1 MVQPSTPPQ
10 HDIVITGRG
19 VVSAFGHN
27 ISAFEEKIFGA
38 ACAIASIEDLN
49 DQLLFKTG
57 APVRDFDPNQSINP
71 RECRMMD
78 PFSQF
83 AVHGALDALKEAG
96 LSLDEDADD
105 GMDPSRLGVVTGS
118 ACGGISTLET
128 QYSRLYLKG
137 SRKVSPMTVPMVMG
151 SGPASHIA
159 KAANARGPVFGV
171 TSACASFNHAL
182 NSALSLLKEGAA
194 DVVICCGTDANFAHG
209 NLKAW
214 EALHAVS
221 PDTCRPFSIDRKGLS
236 MGEGAGVIVLERLDH
251 ALARKAKPLAKVLGV
266 GMSSDAGNLVAPD
279 AQGMYGAMNNALRI
293 ADLSPSDIDYINAH
307 GTGTKANDQT
317 ESEAVCKLLG
327 KQNDATP
334 LSSTK
339 SQLGHALG
347 ASGAFEM
354 LATIGGILR
363 ETMPPTVNFTQADPE
378 CPVNVIANTAHPAKI
393 NIALSN
399 SFAFGGLN
407 ASAVIQKA

>member
-1 MVQPSTPPQ
+1 MPQPSNSQ
-10 HDIVITGRG
+10 KCEIVVTGRG

-27 ISAFEEKIFGA
+27 ISLFEEKIFDA

-49 DQLLFKTG
+49 DQLIFKTG
-57 APVRDFDPNQSINP
+57 APVRDFDPRQSLDA
-71 RECRMMD
+71 RDCKMMD

-96 LSLDEDADD
+96 ITLGDEDD
-105 GMDPSRLGVVTGS
+105 GMDRTRLGVVTGS

-159 KAANARGPVFGV
+159 KATKARGPVFGV

-194 DVVICCGTDANFAHG
+194 DVVICSGTDANFAHG

-251 ALARKAKPLAKVLGV
+251 ALARKAKPLAKILGV

-279 AQGMYGAMNNALRI
+279 AEGMYGAMNNALRI

-317 ESEAVCKLLG
+317 ESQAVCKLLG

-339 SQLGHALG
+339 SQLGHGLG

-363 ETMPPTVNFTQADPE
+363 DTMPPTVNFTEADPD
-378 CPVNVIANTAHPAKI
+378 CPVNVVANAAQPAKI

-407 ASAVIQKA
+407 ASAVISAL